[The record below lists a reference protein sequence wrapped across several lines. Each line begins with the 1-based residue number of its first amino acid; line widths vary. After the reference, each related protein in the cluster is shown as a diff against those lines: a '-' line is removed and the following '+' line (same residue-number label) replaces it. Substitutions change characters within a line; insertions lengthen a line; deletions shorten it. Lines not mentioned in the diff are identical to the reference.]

1 VIRKGNLNRTETLTL
16 APIDRNLFVPY
27 LKGNLHTHT
36 SFSDGALLPEEILE
50 VYADL
55 KYDFVAI
62 TDHDYLIRPHYWES
76 LPDHSGRLLVF
87 KGLELEYAP
96 LAYQHFGKIIGV
108 EEVLFVFNHPR
119 QYRLSAAEVNGQ
131 IGRISHDIPLH
142 ALEVTERGVY
152 TPLYD
157 TPEILLPKVATDDAH
172 SFDQCGRAW
181 IEVQSPRDRDE
192 ILRAI
197 KAGNF
202 RMGFK

>member
-1 VIRKGNLNRTETLTL
+1 M
-16 APIDRNLFVPY
+16 
-27 LKGNLHTHT
+27 KGNLHTHT
-36 SFSDGALLPEEILE
+36 SHSDGALFPDEIVR

-55 KYDFVAI
+55 GYDFVAI

-76 LPDHSGRLLVF
+76 IPGASGRLLVF

-96 LAYQHFGKIIGV
+96 LAYQHIGKVIGE

-119 QYRLSAAEVNGQ
+119 QYRLSVPELNRQ
-131 IGRISHDIPLH
+131 IDQISRDFPLH
-142 ALEVTERGVY
+142 ALEVTEQGTY

-157 TPEILLPKVATDDAH
+157 TPEILLPKVASDDAH

-181 IEVQSPRDRDE
+181 IEVQSPRNRDE